1 VVVVVVIVAAAVAI
15 KITEHLPLHTWPS
28 LATFDGCCGNQRT
41 KPANNKTS
49 CDVAVVI
56 VFACQHFWLYIYFLV
71 FFLWSLSPLATF
83 NFIHCRQRQT
93 AAAKIAKTAKKET
106 QTFCCCLL
114 KSSRRVTLTLAQSRF
129 EF

>member
-71 FFLWSLSPLATF
+71 FFFCGVYPHWQHLIS
-83 NFIHCRQRQT
+83 FIAGSGKRQPPKLPKLPRRRRKPF
-93 AAAKIAKTAKKET
+93 AA
-106 QTFCCCLL
+106 
-114 KSSRRVTLTLAQSRF
+114 VY
-129 EF
+129 